1 MTTQTYNQNDSS
13 FQSQSSSQSRPDYTS
28 RLARAYREIGIKSG
42 ATLQTVEKRI
52 RKLISDNHPDKF
64 QTPQIKER
72 QTEWLKTLNA
82 HRELLIGHFRD
93 EHPNAQ
99 DKCFCCDD
107 QKTQVIRTTNAKAAS
122 AGKTTPPPSS
132 DISKELAKQL
142 DALVSPFKSTKD
154 ARRRKLVLAMAI
166 VLVLDL
172 AFMQLQKDFR
182 DKKVDPPPQA
192 ISTMSKPSPAISP
205 TPTPPTQPASRLAYG
220 MSESEVYFKKL
231 ALDRCQMAIWQ
242 DRRSLEQ
249 LAIKLTDPTLSPSQ
263 RRELEEMREF
273 REIDLQK
280 QQQMLS
286 TIESQLSI
294 VLKSEGA

>member
-13 FQSQSSSQSRPDYTS
+13 FQSQSSSQSRPDCTS

-82 HRELLIGHFRD
+82 HRELLIGHFRE

-122 AGKTTPPPSS
+122 AGKTTPSPSS

-154 ARRRKLVLAMAI
+154 ARRRKLVAMHVMGDR
-166 VLVLDL
+166 VLFFDPELNPACSYAAELGAPGSVVPADALLPERRYEDHGMHSIEKRFVQDL
-172 AFMQLQKDFR
+172 FYGGKAYAMIPIAF
-182 DKKVDPPPQA
+182 
-192 ISTMSKPSPAISP
+192 
-205 TPTPPTQPASRLAYG
+205 
-220 MSESEVYFKKL
+220 KL
-231 ALDRCQMAIWQ
+231 A
-242 DRRSLEQ
+242 
-249 LAIKLTDPTLSPSQ
+249 
-263 RRELEEMREF
+263 
-273 REIDLQK
+273 
-280 QQQMLS
+280 
-286 TIESQLSI
+286 
-294 VLKSEGA
+294 V

>member
-1 MTTQTYNQNDSS
+1 MTTQTHNQNDSS
-13 FQSQSSSQSRPDYTS
+13 FQSQSSSQARPDYTS

-107 QKTQVIRTTNAKAAS
+107 QENQIIKTVKAKAAS
-122 AGKTTPPPSS
+122 TTKNTPPPSS

-172 AFMQLQKDFR
+172 AFMQLQKDIK
-182 DKKVDPPPQA
+182 DKKADQPPQA
-192 ISTMSKPSPAISP
+192 ISTISSP
-205 TPTPPTQPASRLAYG
+205 TPTISPPTAQPDKPASRLASG
-220 MSESEVYFKKL
+220 MSESEVYFKRL
-231 ALDRCQMAIWQ
+231 ALDRCQMAITQ

-249 LAIKLTDPTLSPSQ
+249 LAIKLTDPTLSSSQ

-273 REIDLQK
+273 RETDLQK
-280 QQQMLS
+280 QQQLLS

>member
-1 MTTQTYNQNDSS
+1 MTTQANNQNNSS
-13 FQSQSSSQSRPDYTS
+13 FQSQSSSQARLDYTA
-28 RLARAYREIGIKSG
+28 RLAKAYRDTGIKSG

-52 RKLISDNHPDKF
+52 RKLIADNHPDKF

-99 DKCFCCDD
+99 DKCFCSGE
-107 QKTQVIRTTNAKAAS
+107 QKTQVIKTARAKTAS
-122 AGKTTPPPSS
+122 GAKTTPPPSS
-132 DISKELAKQL
+132 DLSKELAKQL
-142 DALVSPFKSTKD
+142 DALIAPFKSTKD
-154 ARRRKLVLAMAI
+154 ARRRKLVLAMGI

-172 AFMQLQKDFR
+172 AFMQLQKDLK
-182 DKKVDPPPQA
+182 DKKETPPPQA
-192 ISTMSKPSPAISP
+192 ISTYITPSPIISP
-205 TPTPPTQPASRLAYG
+205 TPKS
-220 MSESEVYFKKL
+220 SESQIYFKKL
-231 ALDRCQMAIWQ
+231 ALDRCQMAIQQ

-249 LAIKLTDPTLSPSQ
+249 LTIKLTDNTLSASQ

-280 QQQMLS
+280 QQQLLS